1 MVEIVISVVAKVA
14 EYLVAPVGRQLGY
27 LFCYNSNLAELEDQ
41 VEKLD
46 DKRRRLHRS
55 VNEAEMQGN
64 GIEDDVQKWLKRADG
79 ISQEV
84 EKFIED
90 EKNAKKR
97 CCKGLCPNLV
107 SRYKLSRQAK
117 KKALDIKK
125 SQEGSNFET
134 ISYLLP
140 PPGARSAALPGGYED
155 FESRNPEL
163 EKIMESLRCDDVKM
177 IGVWG
182 MGGVGKTT
190 LVKQV
195 TRLAKQ
201 ENLFATEIYIDVSW
215 TREADKI
222 QQGISDIQQQ
232 IADMLCLKL
241 EGVAKPVRAGKLMQR
256 LKKEKEQEEEKIL
269 IILDDIWSE
278 INLEEVGIP
287 FKDDQSKC
295 KLVLVSRNEHL
306 LSRGM
311 GTQKCFPIRLLQE
324 EEEWRLFTKTIG
336 DSVEGN
342 NELRP
347 IAIEVV
353 KECGGLPIA
362 IVTVA
367 NALKDESVDV
377 WKNALH
383 ELRTS
388 ASTSIYGVEEMVYA
402 CLELSY
408 NRLKDDKVKSLFL
421 LCGCLSYYGDISMD
435 VLLARA
441 MGLDFFDD
449 IELLEQARHRLV
461 ALVRT
466 LKASSLLLDGEDD
479 GDASRV
485 GTSRLLF
492 MDAEDNKSVRM
503 HNLVRDVARNIASKD
518 PYRFVVREDVPLEKW
533 SETDESK
540 FISLYCKVV
549 HKLPHRLVCPKLQ
562 FFLLQSN
569 SPSLNIPDKFFKGM
583 NQLKVLAL
591 SGIHFTTIP
600 STLQSLANLRSL
612 CLERCE
618 LEDIVIIT
626 ELKKLQV
633 LSMVGSSIQQLP
645 QEMAK
650 LTNLRLLD
658 LNYCRKLKVIP
669 RNILSNMSGLECL
682 FMKSSFSQWAAEEN
696 NDGESNV
703 CLSELNDLHHLTTIE
718 VEIPNV
724 KLLPEEDKFFQNLT
738 SYAIFIGNF
747 EWQEKIYKRSKT
759 LRLKAGD
766 GSLFFRNGMGKL
778 LEKIEELELRG
789 LKDNIICNN
798 EKNDSTGSLF
808 SPSLPVIFHNLK
820 YLSIFDYENVF
831 IPNED
836 ESLFGEKVSFLQY
849 YVFFKFLLI
858 LFLGNINK
866 NIL

>member
-1 MVEIVISVVAKVA
+1 MVDIVISVAAKVA

-27 LFCYNSNLAELEDQ
+27 LFCYNSNLAELHDQ

-46 DKRRRLHRS
+46 DKRWSLHRS
-55 VNEAEMQGN
+55 VNDAEMQGN
-64 GIEDDVQKWLKRADG
+64 GIEEAVQKWLKRADG

-117 KKALDIKK
+117 KKALDVKK
-125 SQEGSNFET
+125 SLEGGDFQT
-134 ISYLLP
+134 ISYPLP
-140 PPGARSAALPGGYED
+140 LPGAGSAPLPEGYKD
-155 FESRNPEL
+155 FESRNLALEQIVEL
-163 EKIMESLRCDDVKM
+163 LRSDDVKM

-190 LVKQV
+190 LVKKV
-195 TRLAKQ
+195 ARLAKE

-232 IADMLCLKL
+232 IADMLLLKL
-241 EGVAKPVRAGKLMQR
+241 EGVAKPVRAGKLMQG
-256 LKKEKEQEEEKIL
+256 LKKEKELKNGKIL
-269 IILDDIWSE
+269 IILDDIWNE

-287 FKDDQSKC
+287 SKDDQTIC
-295 KLVLVSRNEHL
+295 KLVLVSRNEHV
-306 LSRGM
+306 LSKGM
-311 GTQKCFPIRLLQE
+311 GTKKLFPIRHLQE
-324 EEEWRLFTKTIG
+324 EEAWELFRGTAG

-342 NELRP
+342 NELRS

-367 NALKDESVDV
+367 NALKDESLDV
-377 WKNALH
+377 WNNALH

-388 ASTSIYGVEEMVYA
+388 APTSIYGVEKKVYA

-408 NRLKDDKVKSLFL
+408 NHLKDDKVKSLFL

-449 IELLEQARHRLV
+449 TELLEQARHKLV

-466 LKASSLLLDGEDD
+466 LKASSLLLDGD
-479 GDASRV
+479 GDASRA

-492 MDAEDNKSVRM
+492 MNAEDNKSVRM
-503 HNLVRDVARNIASKD
+503 HDLVRDVARNIASKD
-518 PYRFVVREDVPLEKW
+518 SHRFVVREDVPLEKW

-540 FISLYCKVV
+540 FISLHCKVV
-549 HKLPHRLVCPKLQ
+549 HELPHRLVCPKLQ
-562 FFLLQSN
+562 FFLLQSS
-569 SPSLNIPDKFFKGM
+569 SPSLNVPDNFFEGM
-583 NQLKVLAL
+583 NRLKVLAL
-591 SGIHFTTIP
+591 SGMHFTTIP
-600 STLQSLANLRSL
+600 STLQSPANLRTL
-612 CLERCE
+612 CLERCK
-618 LEDIVIIT
+618 LEDIVVIT

-633 LSMVGSSIQQLP
+633 LSMVGSSIQRLP
-645 QEMAK
+645 QEMAR

-658 LNYCRKLKVIP
+658 LHDCRELKVIP
-669 RNILSNMSGLECL
+669 RNIVSNMSGLECL

-696 NDGESNV
+696 NDGESNA
-703 CLSELNDLHHLTTIE
+703 CLSELNHLHHLTTIE

-724 KLLPEEDKFFQNLT
+724 KLVPEEDKFFQNLT

-747 EWQEKIYKRSKT
+747 YPWEIHYERSKT
-759 LRLKAGD
+759 LMLRDGD
-766 GSLFFRNGMGKL
+766 GSLLFRNGMGKL
-778 LEKIEELELRG
+778 LERIEELELRR

-798 EKNDSTGSLF
+798 EKYDSTRSLF
-808 SPSLPVIFHNLK
+808 SPSMPMSFHNLK
-820 YLSIFDYENVF
+820 YLSIFDCGNVC

-836 ESLFGEKVSFLQY
+836 GVLFGEKVSFLQY
-849 YVFFKFLLI
+849 CLFFKFLLI

-866 NIL
+866 NIP